1 MSVSEI
7 LAKEME
13 KSGGRVRMV
22 KVPANRRPS
31 AESLQKLE
39 REISAQI
46 NANEV
51 MRNKSLY
58 KAAQMT
64 LR

>member
-1 MSVSEI
+1 MSISKI
-7 LAKEME
+7 LTKEMN
-13 KSGGRVRMV
+13 KSGGRARVV
-22 KVPANRRPS
+22 KVPSNRRPT
-31 AESLQKLE
+31 ADSLRKLE

-51 MRNKSLY
+51 MRSRSLS
-58 KAAQMT
+58 KASQMT

>member
-22 KVPANRRPS
+22 KVPANRRPT

-64 LR
+64 LC

>member
-22 KVPANRRPS
+22 KVPANRRPT